1 MQLIPM
7 PLGPINPDV
16 EHMVVGAVLFAP
28 VYFLVR
34 RMVLRLN
41 RVLETRATI
50 LEGVTGGP
58 AAELRHEAERIR
70 AEQDAMLSEARR
82 EAAQVR
88 QQARE
93 EGAALIAAARE
104 DGVRER
110 DEVLA
115 GGKAGI
121 KAERASADAELRG
134 HVSELASAL
143 ASRIVGEPVSAVSG
157 SGR

>member
-16 EHMVVGAVLFAP
+16 ENLAVGAVLFGSL
-28 VYFLVR
+28 YFFVR
-34 RMVLRLN
+34 RMILRVN
-41 RVLETRATI
+41 RVLQERATI

-58 AAELRHEAERIR
+58 AADLRREAERIR
-70 AEQDAMLSEARR
+70 AEREDLLAKARH
-82 EAAQVR
+82 EAAQTR

-110 DEVLA
+110 DEISAAGQATIATERTSTEVALRAQVPDLA
-115 GGKAGI
+115 T
-121 KAERASADAELRG
+121 
-134 HVSELASAL
+134 VL
-143 ASRIVGEPVSAVSG
+143 ASRIVGEPLPTASA

>member
-7 PLGPINPDV
+7 QLGPINPEV
-16 EHMVVGAVLFAP
+16 EHLAVGAVLFGTLY
-28 VYFLVR
+28 VFVR
-34 RMVLRLN
+34 RMVLRVN
-41 RVLETRATI
+41 RVLEERAAL

-58 AAELRHEAERIR
+58 AADLRREAERIR
-70 AEQDAMLSEARR
+70 AEYEATLAEARR

-88 QQARE
+88 QRARE

-110 DEVLA
+110 DEALV
-115 GGKAGI
+115 GGKSVIG
-121 KAERASADAELRG
+121 AERAAADAELRS
-134 HVSELASAL
+134 HVAELASEL
-143 ASRIVGEPVSAVSG
+143 ASRIVGEPVAAGTG

>member
-16 EHMVVGAVLFAP
+16 ENLVVGAVLFGSLY
-28 VYFLVR
+28 VFVR
-34 RMVLRLN
+34 RMILRVN
-41 RVLETRATI
+41 RVLEERATI

-58 AAELRHEAERIR
+58 AAELRREAERIR
-70 AEQDAMLSEARR
+70 AEREATLAEARH

-88 QQARE
+88 QRARE

-110 DEVLA
+110 DEVLMA
-115 GGKAGI
+115 GQAAI
-121 KAERASADAELRG
+121 ATERASTEGELRAQ
-134 HVSELASAL
+134 VPELAAVL
-143 ASRIVGEPVSAVSG
+143 ASRIVGEPLPTATA

>member
-16 EHMVVGAVLFAP
+16 ENLVVGAVLFGSLY
-28 VYFLVR
+28 VFVR
-34 RMVLRLN
+34 RMILRVN
-41 RVLETRATI
+41 RVLEERATI

-58 AAELRHEAERIR
+58 AAQLRREAERIR
-70 AEQDAMLSEARR
+70 AEREATLAEARR

-115 GGKAGI
+115 GGKARI
-121 KAERASADAELRG
+121 EAQRASADAELRA
-134 HVSELASAL
+134 HVSELASEL
-143 ASRIVGEPVSAVSG
+143 AGRIVGEPVAATTG

>member
-16 EHMVVGAVLFAP
+16 ENLAVGVVLFGSL
-28 VYFLVR
+28 YFFVR
-34 RMVLRLN
+34 RMILRVN
-41 RVLETRATI
+41 RVLQERATI

-58 AAELRHEAERIR
+58 AADLRREAERIR
-70 AEQDAMLSEARR
+70 DEREDMLAQARR
-82 EAAQVR
+82 EAAQTR

-104 DGVRER
+104 DGLRER
-110 DEVLA
+110 DEISAA
-115 GGKAGI
+115 GRTAI
-121 KAERASADAELRG
+121 ATERASTEAQLRAQ
-134 HVSELASAL
+134 VPDLATVL
-143 ASRIVGEPVSAVSG
+143 ASRIVGEPLPTATA